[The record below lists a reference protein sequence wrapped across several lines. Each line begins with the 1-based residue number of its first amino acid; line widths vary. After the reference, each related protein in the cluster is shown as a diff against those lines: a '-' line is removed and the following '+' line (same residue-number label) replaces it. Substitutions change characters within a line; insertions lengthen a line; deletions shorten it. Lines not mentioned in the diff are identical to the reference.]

1 MSTAVAT
8 SKHMATGSQAIRP
21 TKTKS
26 DHRLHLSTAWMWAI
40 AAVVTAFAFM
50 LSFTLA
56 WGDRMDRL
64 DAMAS
69 SDVFADKTYAT
80 IDGGQYSTDSLKDTR
95 LTAFNVW
102 STTCPP
108 CIKEMPALE
117 ELNNAYPDSEFRV
130 VGILYD
136 SASSDG
142 TVSQKHV
149 DEGIEIASSAGV
161 TYPNLV
167 VSAELYA
174 FITSSVVGTPTTYFV
189 DSEGTV
195 VETVTGG
202 KELDAWKTKVDE
214 VLAGLN

>member
-1 MSTAVAT
+1 
-8 SKHMATGSQAIRP
+8 MAAGSQATQT
-21 TKTKS
+21 TKTKR
-26 DHRLHLSTAWMWAI
+26 DHRLHLSTAGMWAI

-56 WGDRMDRL
+56 WGDRMDQL
-64 DAMAS
+64 DAAAS
-69 SDVFADKTYAT
+69 SDVFIDRTYDT
-80 IDGGQYSTDSLKDTR
+80 IDGGQFSTDSLKDTR

-189 DSEGTV
+189 NSEGTI

-202 KELDAWKTKVDE
+202 KELDAWKAKVDE
-214 VLAGLN
+214 IMASLN